1 MNKTLAF
8 LLMGGGVLLLLL
20 HKQQST
26 SQRQTDLN
34 YLLTQTGS
42 SEWSTIQD
50 KLSTM
55 TDSEIHTLYLMA
67 YDTKTTGT
75 APADL
80 VSQVQAIFLKYGIV
94 AT

>member
-34 YLLTQTGS
+34 YLLTSGS

-50 KLSTM
+50 KLNTM
-55 TDSEIHTLYLMA
+55 TDSEIHTLYLAA
-67 YDTKTTGT
+67 YATKTTGT
-75 APADL
+75 VSPDL